1 MYSDAEASFAGEGVE
16 LRNCGIEAKF
26 AGEGVE
32 LRLVTQGNMLPSESM
47 YSRYFI
53 FGKQKNL
60 RKKLTGK
67 SGQHAPVRVYVQQV
81 EVVW

>member
-1 MYSDAEASFAGEGVE
+1 MYIYSDAEANFADEGVE

-53 FGKQKNL
+53 FGKQK
-60 RKKLTGK
+60 
-67 SGQHAPVRVYVQQV
+67 S
-81 EVVW
+81 